1 MSFYSRDL
9 YREAA
14 RGWKGI
20 GVLYLLL
27 LLALS
32 WLPSSVRMFS
42 SLRAFSRN
50 EGRQL
55 VDRLPTIR
63 ISQGEMLAEPQ
74 GRHVIPVGKQD
85 DEYEG
90 KMVLIIDDTI
100 DRVPSS
106 ETAAA
111 IILTRRE
118 FGMIQPNKN
127 ERRIW
132 QLTPGADM
140 EVTPADVQSFLG
152 ALPFWAVPLGYC
164 LCVAWT
170 LGFRT
175 VQVLLYALIGRTWA
189 RRRNSGL
196 DYRSLVRLSAL
207 AVTPAIVVRTLL
219 WFGPWE
225 PAWYLR
231 WPVAIAISLAYL
243 AFGIRAA
250 VAENTAGA
258 PVTAEHTS

>member
-9 YREAA
+9 YRACA
-14 RGWKGI
+14 RSWKGLGI
-20 GVLYLLL
+20 LHLLL

-32 WLPSSVRMFS
+32 WLPSAVRTFNAMRDF
-42 SLRAFSRN
+42 AAI
-50 EGRQL
+50 EGRAI
-55 VDRLPTIR
+55 VDRLPVVR
-63 ISQGEMLAEPQ
+63 IAQGEMSAEPQ
-74 GRHVIPVGKQD
+74 GRHVIPLVL
-85 DEYEG
+85 ENENEEG
-90 KMVLIIDDTI
+90 MVLIIDDTI
-100 DRVPSS
+100 DRVPSD
-106 ETAAA
+106 ETGAAVV
-111 IILTRRE
+111 LTRRE
-118 FGMIQPNKN
+118 FGTIRPSRN
-127 ERRIW
+127 ERRLW
-132 QLTPGADM
+132 ALTPGADM

-225 PAWYLR
+225 PAWYFR

-250 VAENTAGA
+250 VAEDTVQAPAVPGA
-258 PVTAEHTS
+258 